1 MRHTYSRVVVEL
13 LCLST
18 ELVSSPLSCDWTVNV
33 AGGERKCRKIAAH
46 SFRIHFPFSARVHR
60 TRRCSRCKHATAP
73 VNPAT
78 MNLSSVLLV
87 CINKDKAGLFY
98 SSPAASPK
106 TQAVIAGQPLRCLS
120 ELHTCRKEKPWP
132 LIALCYL
139 YRAAG
144 GEHSASGLPA
154 RRITFIFFFQ
164 IFIG

>member
-1 MRHTYSRVVVEL
+1 M

-33 AGGERKCRKIAAH
+33 AGGERKCREIAAH

-60 TRRCSRCKHATAP
+60 TRRRSRCKHATAQ
-73 VNPAT
+73 VNPAK

-87 CINKDKAGLFY
+87 CINIDKAGLFY

-120 ELHTCRKEKPWP
+120 ELHTCGKEKPWL
-132 LIALCYL
+132 LIALRYL
-139 YRAAG
+139 YRAAW
-144 GEHSASGLPA
+144 GEHSASGLPD
-154 RRITFIFFFQ
+154 RRITFFFSDFCW
-164 IFIG
+164 IKNYN